1 MARLQ
6 EMEKRLE
13 IVLQAIVLIDAFQME
28 HAIFAAYYP
37 IRPRDA
43 IYFLQL
49 QSVIQILLH
58 QESRRHMIQ
67 EKYLNASDVKNRVS
81 TFRRE
86 NLKSIPRKYTSITYN
101 MSISTFF
108 LLRFKMVQ
116 AQVTELTLVT
126 VRPTILLTSACLL
139 ELAMFVH

>member
-1 MARLQ
+1 M
-6 EMEKRLE
+6 
-13 IVLQAIVLIDAFQME
+13 
-28 HAIFAAYYP
+28 
-37 IRPRDA
+37 
-43 IYFLQL
+43 
-49 QSVIQILLH
+49 QILLH
-58 QESRRHMIQ
+58 QESRRHMTQ
-67 EKYLNASDVKNRVS
+67 ERYLNASDVKNRVN

-86 NLKSIPRKYTSITYN
+86 NVKSIPKYTSITYN

>member
-49 QSVIQILLH
+49 QSVMQILLH

-67 EKYLNASDVKNRVS
+67 ERYLNASDVKNRVS

-86 NLKSIPRKYTSITYN
+86 NVKSINVLLLHITSRF
-101 MSISTFF
+101 SLSFF
-108 LLRFKMVQ
+108 YVSRWYKH
-116 AQVTELTLVT
+116 
-126 VRPTILLTSACLL
+126 R
-139 ELAMFVH
+139 

>member
-13 IVLQAIVLIDAFQME
+13 IVLPALVLIDAFQME

-49 QSVIQILLH
+49 QSVMQILLH

-67 EKYLNASDVKNRVS
+67 ERYLNASDVKSRVS

-86 NLKSIPRKYTSITYN
+86 NVKSIPKCTSITYN
-101 MSISTFF
+101 KSISTFF